1 MTSMADKK
9 DFILQF
15 EERLAFD
22 LSREVLEAP
31 KLNFWVIFIPIFLV
45 YHVFQHKRVVEGRK
59 SFARNYLASRRRAL
73 DESADLVRK
82 VSRPEIPEIVRDSEL
97 PVQARGPFK
106 ELLTLLVEHY
116 TDLLRAEGDDF
127 ETLVRSAYK
136 SRANYLL
143 FLNRLNQCERGLN
156 KALMPQFK
164 DKASDVSDVMKKM
177 EVASEKLQRERAAR
191 IFAQ

>member
-1 MTSMADKK
+1 MTSLADKR

-31 KLNFWVIFIPIFLV
+31 KMSFWMIFIPIILL
-45 YHVFQHKRVVEGRK
+45 YHVFRHKRVVEGRK
-59 SFARNYLASRRRAL
+59 TFARNYLVSRKRAL
-73 DESADLVRK
+73 EESADFVRRGT
-82 VSRPEIPEIVRDSEL
+82 RPQIPEIVRDSEL

-116 TDLLRAEGDDF
+116 TDLLRAQGEDF
-127 ETLVRSAYK
+127 EALVRSAYK

-143 FLNRLNQCERGLN
+143 FLNRLSQCERGLN
-156 KALMPQFK
+156 KALMPQLK
-164 DKASDVSDVMKKM
+164 DQVNGAGEVMKKM
-177 EVASEKLQRERAAR
+177 EAASEKLRRAKAEQ
-191 IFAQ
+191 IFS